1 MKVMA
6 SVILSLAALGPRAL
20 PQEAAAEEAKP
31 GLLAEFFSIGKPME
45 DFPTLAAERKP
56 DYRRIDAKINLEQ
69 TSETFD
75 GSQMTDHF
83 YVRWIGRIKIPR
95 DGKFTFFTESDD
107 GSRLWV
113 DGKVVV
119 DNGGVHPMEEKSGEV
134 ELKSG
139 EHDIKIELFQND
151 GLVGCK
157 VSWESSGSAKEIIPD
172 SAFIHKKDKELD
184 K

>member
-6 SVILSLAALGPRAL
+6 SILLSFAALGPRAL
-20 PQEAAAEEAKP
+20 PQEPAADETKP
-31 GLLAEFFSIGKPME
+31 GLIAEFFNIGKAME
-45 DFPTLAAERKP
+45 EFPTLAAERKP
-56 DYRRIDAKINLEQ
+56 DYRRVDAKINLEQ

-75 GSQMTDHF
+75 GSTMAVQF

-95 DGKFTFFTESDD
+95 DTKYTFFTESDD
-107 GSRLWV
+107 GSRLWI
-113 DGKVVV
+113 DGKMVV

-134 ELKSG
+134 DLKAG
-139 EHDIKIELFQND
+139 DHDIKIELFQND

-157 VSWESSGSAKEIIPD
+157 VSWESSSTPKEIIPD
-172 SAFIHKKDKELD
+172 SVFAHKKDKELD

>member
-1 MKVMA
+1 MKVMV
-6 SVILSLAALGPRAL
+6 SLMLSLAALDPRAF
-20 PQEAAAEEAKP
+20 PQEPAADEMKP
-31 GLLAEFFSIGKPME
+31 GLLAEFFGIGKPME
-45 DFPTLAAERKP
+45 AFPTLAADRKP

-75 GSQMTDHF
+75 GSTFVDHF

-95 DGKFTFFTESDD
+95 DAKYTFFTESDD
-107 GSRLWV
+107 GSRLWI

-119 DNGGVHPMEEKSGEV
+119 DNGGVHPMEEKSGDV
-134 ELKSG
+134 DLKAG
-139 EHDIKIELFQND
+139 DHDIKIELFQND

-172 SAFIHKKDKELD
+172 SAFIHKKDKDLD